1 MLVRWRSFQTF
12 DAGTCCVWPRACF
25 GFEELEPGSGE
36 HRGATDGGANATW
49 TGTPETRRLN
59 QAGGSG
65 GGNGDRLT
73 LPSVSTDGDSE
84 AADKATSR
92 FQALDAL
99 IPLGAS
105 HIPPD
110 AWGIHA
116 RHWVVT
122 TVTRLQMAPSTTTTA
137 ISFAYMGA
145 MQGYL
150 MALKWVCRHMS
161 APDMFPRFQYY
172 YLFWYMMLMVL
183 SPGGVEDRNF
193 WMLVFFLN
201 GVSLASNAGLLN
213 VTRGVLWPGSVV
225 PDPPLKV
232 LFDSKLAVQ
241 ANLADVVSLLV
252 VPAIASSF
260 HLCTSLRVPSYPI
273 RPLLSLWQR
282 FLVLLLARLLSG
294 LLTEEI
300 FRRRVDVLN
309 KAEALELQLLPIDG
323 SQNRTR
329 LADQQ
334 REVWAQNL
342 DVAFQQ
348 ILRRHAGSRRTTSLE
363 EKLLRGS
370 RNGPAQPSESQPSE
384 SSISTELFRAA
395 EIRGPVD
402 RRLPALG
409 RRRYTTLRLVMLL
422 DFEMSGRATGSLLGM
437 NDGPYWTSQGLF
449 RALGI
454 TFDVLFTVE
463 LALRIAIEGYGFVK
477 ESSIRAVRMLRA
489 FRFSQGL
496 KLLLNAC
503 QSFITSLCWSM
514 VLLGVVMVVAIW
526 RFYGTAYRSWYT
538 LYEITFAG
546 NWPTMARPVLDKVNH
561 GFVVFFVLY
570 ITIIVFALIR
580 VITAVFLKDT
590 LDAANNDAELRMAE
604 GLRKKAE
611 YVEKLEGIFQAID
624 DTGDGMITEER
635 LTFILD
641 NPKVKAYFQTLDV
654 DVHEGAALFHILD
667 DGDGECTLEET
678 AMGGGCMICRGGWIC
693 RSDGFLARS
702 DEFVCQSHTQHKT
715 IANHF
720 IGGILRCKGPA
731 RAIDQVAM
739 MADLRQLDKKL
750 SKLIQGLHDAQ
761 IVVINE
767 SGEMPRPISKSASN
781 SQHSSTSM
789 EVTKTQ
795 SRRRASEA
803 AQSFLYKTSMLPKLK
818 HAGTASLGAEETFVM

>member
-1 MLVRWRSFQTF
+1 MEL
-12 DAGTCCVWPRACF
+12 
-25 GFEELEPGSGE
+25 EELLE
-36 HRGATDGGANATW
+36 
-49 TGTPETRRLN
+49 
-59 QAGGSG
+59 
-65 GGNGDRLT
+65 
-73 LPSVSTDGDSE
+73 
-84 AADKATSR
+84 
-92 FQALDAL
+92 
-99 IPLGAS
+99 I
-105 HIPPD
+105 
-110 AWGIHA
+110 
-116 RHWVVT
+116 
-122 TVTRLQMAPSTTTTA
+122 
-137 ISFAYMGA
+137 
-145 MQGYL
+145 
-150 MALKWVCRHMS
+150 
-161 APDMFPRFQYY
+161 
-172 YLFWYMMLMVL
+172 
-183 SPGGVEDRNF
+183 
-193 WMLVFFLN
+193 
-201 GVSLASNAGLLN
+201 
-213 VTRGVLWPGSVV
+213 
-225 PDPPLKV
+225 
-232 LFDSKLAVQ
+232 
-241 ANLADVVSLLV
+241 
-252 VPAIASSF
+252 
-260 HLCTSLRVPSYPI
+260 
-273 RPLLSLWQR
+273 
-282 FLVLLLARLLSG
+282 
-294 LLTEEI
+294 LTEQQ
-300 FRRRVDVLN
+300 R
-309 KAEALELQLLPIDG
+309 ELLQ
-323 SQNRTR
+323 

-395 EIRGPVD
+395 EILTVKPTLQPRAPEEDEPPGQWHLEDVPMFPDTVNRGKESLAVRSDISPIDEGTKATSSIGTEEIHDSSLGLGKRD
-402 RRLPALG
+402 RGMSDQSGNMSVVMRASTSPNANNAFVNIVAQG
-409 RRRYTTLRLVMLL
+409 TEFEGTRRCAGCLKVVSAYMDQVASVLVFLNAVVMLL

-477 ESSIRAVRMLRA
+477 DAANLFDSVLVTAGLAEHFLLLIIPEEPVGSQLMRALSSIRAVRMLRA

-514 VLLGVVMVVAIW
+514 VLLGVVMVVASLIIGNLLQDYLRNEEVSLEDREKIW

-667 DGDGECTLEET
+667 DGDGECTLEE
-678 AMGGGCMICRGGWIC
+678 
-693 RSDGFLARS
+693 
-702 DEFVCQSHTQHKT
+702 
-715 IANHF
+715 F